1 MEQKREKWVGW
12 VIGVLT
18 LLFVYMCIEPAMNN
32 TMEFI
37 KIMSIVLGG
46 GVACTLV
53 IMWVLGTYL
62 PDQGKSTDP
71 YDTWIDKNTTRI
83 EKDEDPS

>member
-1 MEQKREKWVGW
+1 MEQKKEKWVGW

-18 LLFVYMCIEPAMNN
+18 LVFIYMCIEPAMNN
-32 TMEFI
+32 TMEFV
-37 KIMSIVLGG
+37 KIFSIVLGG
-46 GVACTLV
+46 GVACTLI
-53 IMWVLGTYL
+53 IMWVLGRYL

-71 YDTWIDKNTTRI
+71 YETWIDKNTRI

>member
-1 MEQKREKWVGW
+1 MEQKKEKWIGW
-12 VIGVLT
+12 VIIALGIVFIGL
-18 LLFVYMCIEPAMNN
+18 CIEPAMNN
-32 TMEFI
+32 TKEFI
-37 KIMSIVLGG
+37 KIMAIVLGG
-46 GVACTLV
+46 GVACTLI
-53 IMWVLGTYL
+53 IMWVLGRYL